1 MIHKDGHTY
10 ISAGKEYLYDDCPA
24 DIFMTGKA
32 MEMGIRPNDIVYD
45 NSSSVRGIVK
55 SSVFSAASIPIC
67 HFRRPR
73 TSCPGERA
81 GSHETWKC
89 GRGAGS
95 GAQILAA
102 PLL

>member
-45 NSSSVRGIVK
+45 NSSSVRG
-55 SSVFSAASIPIC
+55 
-67 HFRRPR
+67 
-73 TSCPGERA
+73 
-81 GSHETWKC
+81 
-89 GRGAGS
+89 
-95 GAQILAA
+95 L
-102 PLL
+102 